1 MKVGFGKKQ
10 CAIDGNMTGKRDF
23 EGRARKQLLELWPH
37 ESKTTPTI
45 TMLRK
50 QCPHIKKVR
59 YSDGD
64 LKFFLGKMEGGDW
77 DMDKH
82 EFWGKSQNYPK
93 VKSK

>member
-1 MKVGFGKKQ
+1 METNNGPEMVVT
-10 CAIDGNMTGKRDF
+10 CKRDF

-45 TMLRK
+45 TVLRK

-64 LKFFLGKMEGGDW
+64 LKFFLVKWKVGIEIL
-77 DMDKH
+77 DKH
-82 EFWGKSQNYPK
+82 ES
-93 VKSK
+93 